1 MNFIVSLT
9 VEGRAA
15 LRLAGKDLAGKDVFP
30 PNILNDS

>member
-1 MNFIVSLT
+1 MNFIVCLT

-15 LRLAGKDLAGKDVFP
+15 LRLAGKDVFP